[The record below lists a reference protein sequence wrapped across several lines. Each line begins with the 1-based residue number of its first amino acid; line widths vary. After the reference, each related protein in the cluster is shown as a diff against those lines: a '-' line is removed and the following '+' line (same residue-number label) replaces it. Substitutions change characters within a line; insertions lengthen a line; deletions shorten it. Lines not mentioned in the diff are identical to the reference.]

1 MAIGWMDDLNEADT
15 FFNTRLNNSAW
26 INLDGDERTAA
37 LTTAYNRI
45 RYCPDYSIPASPTIA
60 QKAKLK
66 DAQCEMAIYMATHL
80 ADEDRRK
87 GLQIQGVTHAGIV
100 EENYD
105 KDWLDKLPIP
115 PIVDSIL
122 EDFKTVIGFGL
133 VDIDRDEEE
142 SVDTDA
148 TDV

>member
-1 MAIGWMDDLNEADT
+1 MAIGWMTDLDEADT
-15 FFNTRLNNSAW
+15 FFITRLNSSAFTD
-26 INLDGDERTAA
+26 LDGDEREAA

-45 RYCPDYSIPASPTIA
+45 RYSSDHTIPESPTA
-60 QKAKLK
+60 TQLAKLK

-87 GLQIQGVTHAGIV
+87 GLMAQGVTKAGIV
-100 EENYD
+100 EEGYD

-115 PIVDSIL
+115 PIVENIL
-122 EDFKTVIGFGL
+122 EEFESKKSFEIM
-133 VDIDRDEEE
+133 DIDRDEDE
-142 SVDTDA
+142 SVDEDV

>member
-1 MAIGWMDDLNEADT
+1 MAIGWMDTLDEADT
-15 FFNTRLNNSAW
+15 FFKTRLNSSAFTD
-26 INLDGDERTAA
+26 LGGDEREAA

-45 RYCPDYSIPASPTIA
+45 RYCDNYSIPASPTVA
-60 QKAKLK
+60 QKAELK
-66 DAQCEMAIYMATHL
+66 IAQCEMAIYMAIHL
-80 ADEDRRK
+80 SDEDRRK
-87 GLQIQGVTHAGIV
+87 GLQIQGVTQAGIV

-122 EDFKTVIGFGL
+122 KDFKTAVSLGM

>member
-1 MAIGWMDDLNEADT
+1 MAIGWMDNLDEADT
-15 FFNTRLNNSAW
+15 FFKTRLNNSSW
-26 INLDGDERTAA
+26 TVLGGDERTAA

-45 RYCPDYSIPASPTIA
+45 RYCSDYSIPASPTIA

-105 KDWLDKLPIP
+105 KDWLGKLPIP

-122 EDFKTVIGFGL
+122 EDFKTAVNFGM
-133 VDIDRDEEE
+133 VDLDRDEDE
-142 SVDTDA
+142 SVDTKVDEF
-148 TDV
+148 

>member
-1 MAIGWMDDLNEADT
+1 MAIGWMDNLDEADT
-15 FFNTRLNNSAW
+15 FFKTRLNNSSW
-26 INLDGDERTAA
+26 TVLGGDERTAA

-45 RYCPDYSIPASPTIA
+45 RYCSDYSIPASPTIA

-122 EDFKTVIGFGL
+122 EDFKTAVDFGL
-133 VDIDRDEEE
+133 IDIDRDEEE

>member
-1 MAIGWMDDLNEADT
+1 MAIGWMDTLDEADT
-15 FFNTRLNNSAW
+15 FFNTRLNNSDWLA
-26 INLDGDERTAA
+26 LDGDERTAA

-45 RYCPDYSIPASPTIA
+45 RYSNKYSIPASPTVA

-87 GLQIQGVTHAGIV
+87 GLQVQGVTEAGIV
-100 EENYD
+100 EEVYD

-122 EDFKTVIGFGL
+122 EDFKSAVGFGM
-133 VDIDRDEEE
+133 VDVDRDEDE
-142 SVDTDA
+142 SVDE
-148 TDV
+148 DVVDV